1 MFLQASNGRK
11 KTIGIIFLENNRI
24 FTFGSD
30 RGRLGNSSINLLF
43 RSSHPIFA
51 RKQSVTM
58 KTKDRSFLF
67 LALGAALGIGMTILC
82 SNQQVSDDEYPR
94 SETASIVSS
103 PKVPASMEFAG
114 QQVDLRR
121 ADLHERMDREI
132 LAFTYSHQ
140 LTLLML
146 KRANRFFP
154 VIEPILKE
162 YGIPDDLK
170 YLMVIESNLD
180 PKIKSP
186 AGAAGLWQFMQA
198 SGREYG
204 LEVNDNIDER
214 YHVEKSTR
222 AACKYL
228 KSLYNR
234 FGDWMTVAAAYNGGP
249 GGVQKKQAS
258 QGVQSSLDMQLV
270 EETSRY
276 MFRILA
282 AKIVFTQPQRYGFVL
297 RSEDLYPYIPPK
309 EVVTITT
316 EIADLTA
323 FAKQY
328 DITIAQLKAENPWLR
343 ENTLNN
349 KSGRTYQI
357 KIPDE
362 KALFYDPKATVA
374 HDKAWVVDR

>member
-1 MFLQASNGRK
+1 MKFKHSSLLYLA
-11 KTIGIIFLENNRI
+11 IG
-24 FTFGSD
+24 
-30 RGRLGNSSINLLF
+30 
-43 RSSHPIFA
+43 
-51 RKQSVTM
+51 VVM
-58 KTKDRSFLF
+58 
-67 LALGAALGIGMTILC
+67 GIGATMLC
-82 SNQQVSDDEYPR
+82 SQQQVSDDEHPR
-94 SETASIVSS
+94 SEIPSIVIS
-103 PKVPASMEFAG
+103 PTVPDAMDFAG
-114 QQVDLRR
+114 QHVDLRR

-146 KRANRFFP
+146 KRANRLFP
-154 VIEPILKE
+154 IVEPILKE
-162 YGIPDDLK
+162 HGVPDDLK

-186 AGAAGLWQFMQA
+186 AGAAGLWQFMPA

-214 YHVEKSTR
+214 HHVEKSTH

-228 KSLYNR
+228 TSLYNR

-249 GGVQKKQAS
+249 AGVQKKQAS
-258 QGVQSSLDMQLV
+258 QGVESSLDMLLV

-276 MFRILA
+276 MFRILT
-282 AKIVFTQPQRYGFVL
+282 AKAVFSQPERYGFVL

-316 EIADLTA
+316 EIPDLTA
-323 FAKQY
+323 FAREHGV
-328 DITIAQLKAENPWLR
+328 TIAQLKAENPWLR

-349 KSGRTYQI
+349 KSARTYKI

-374 HDKAWVVDR
+374 HNKAWVIDR

>member
-1 MFLQASNGRK
+1 MKNRSLFYLVA
-11 KTIGIIFLENNRI
+11 GIAMGVGL
-24 FTFGSD
+24 
-30 RGRLGNSSINLLF
+30 
-43 RSSHPIFA
+43 
-51 RKQSVTM
+51 SV
-58 KTKDRSFLF
+58 
-67 LALGAALGIGMTILC
+67 LC
-82 SNQQVSDDEYPR
+82 SSQQVPEAESPC
-94 SETASIVSS
+94 SEPSAVVTS
-103 PKVPASMEFAG
+103 PDVPASVVFAG
-114 QQVDLRR
+114 QDVDLRR
-121 ADLHERMDREI
+121 ADLRERMDREL

-154 VIEPILKE
+154 IVEPILKE
-162 YGIPDDLK
+162 SGVPDDLK

-186 AGAAGLWQFMQA
+186 AGAAGLWQFMPA

-228 KSLYNR
+228 KSLYAR

-249 GGVQKKQAS
+249 GGVQKKQSA
-258 QGVQSSLDMQLV
+258 QGVESSLDMQLV

-282 AKIVFTQPQRYGFVL
+282 AKTVFSDPQRYGFVL

-309 EVVTITT
+309 EVFTT
-316 EIADLTA
+316 TQPIADLAA
-323 FAKQY
+323 FAREHGV
-328 DITIAQLKAENPWLR
+328 TIAQLKTENPWLR

-349 KSGRTYQI
+349 KSGRTYEV

-362 KALFYDPKATVA
+362 KDLFYDPKATIA
-374 HDKAWVVDR
+374 HDKAWVVDSDR

>member
-1 MFLQASNGRK
+1 MKIKNSSFFFLAAGVI
-11 KTIGIIFLENNRI
+11 IGIGVAF
-24 FTFGSD
+24 
-30 RGRLGNSSINLLF
+30 
-43 RSSHPIFA
+43 
-51 RKQSVTM
+51 
-58 KTKDRSFLF
+58 
-67 LALGAALGIGMTILC
+67 LC
-82 SNQQVSDDEYPR
+82 SNQQVSDEEYPR
-94 SETASIVSS
+94 SEVPSVVIS

-114 QQVDLRR
+114 EQVDLRR
-121 ADLHERMDREI
+121 ADLHERMDREM

-140 LTLLML
+140 LTLLMF
-146 KRANRFFP
+146 KRANRYFP
-154 VIEPILKE
+154 IVEPILKE
-162 YGIPDDLK
+162 YGVPDDLK
-170 YLMVIESNLD
+170 YLMVIESNVD
-180 PKIKSP
+180 PKIKSS
-186 AGAAGLWQFMQA
+186 AGAAGLWQFMQT

-228 KSLYNR
+228 KSLYSR

-249 GGVQKKQAS
+249 GGVQKKQES
-258 QGVQSSLDMQLV
+258 QGVQSSLDMLLV

-282 AKIVFTQPQRYGFVL
+282 AKAVFSQPQRYGFVL

-309 EVVTITT
+309 EVVTTT
-316 EIADLTA
+316 SAIPDLTA
-323 FAKQY
+323 FAKEHGV
-328 DITIAQLKAENPWLR
+328 TIAQLKAENPWLR

-349 KSGRTYQI
+349 KSGRTYEI

-362 KALFYDPKATVA
+362 KALFYNPKETVA